1 MIAELP
7 VLASALATAGFWESV
22 FGTGV
27 RVALP
32 LGLAAMG
39 ELIGE
44 RAGVLNLCVE
54 GTMAVGALAGVAAA
68 AAGGPTLG
76 IGAGLLAGAVAGL
89 VFALLV
95 VHWRINEIVVGFAY
109 ALGGLALATFL
120 YRGIY
125 DARPAITPFR
135 AVEIPGLSSIPII
148 GPALFDQPLIVWL
161 LPIVTAVVAWVLT
174 RTRIG
179 LAVRAV
185 GDGPHEARARGIDV
199 EGTRIAALCV
209 AGSMAGAGGAI
220 LAAGLVGEF
229 SDQIVGGRGFLAL
242 ALVIASGWRPWVLFA
257 AVLSIGALQ
266 GLQLRAQTLDL
277 EVPVEFFQ
285 ALPFVVTLAVLAFG
299 LGAARSPRSLGRVAE
314 GM

>member
-1 MIAELP
+1 MT
-7 VLASALATAGFWESV
+7 ASMVFAASEIATASFWESV
-22 FGTGV
+22 LSTGF

-32 LGLAAMG
+32 LGLAALG

-44 RAGVLNLCVE
+44 RAGVLNLGVE
-54 GTMAVGALAGVAAA
+54 GTMAVGALAGVAVAA
-68 AAGGPTLG
+68 AAGPSLG
-76 IGAGLLAGAVAGL
+76 IVAGMAAGALAGLL
-89 VFALLV
+89 FAALV
-95 VHWRINEIVVGFAY
+95 VRWRVNEIVVGFAY

-125 DARPAITPFR
+125 DDRPSITPFR
-135 AVEIPGLSSIPII
+135 AVEIPGLADIPVV

-161 LPIVTAVVAWVLT
+161 LPVATALVAWVLLRT
-174 RTRIG
+174 RTG
-179 LAVRAV
+179 LAIRAV

-199 EGTRIAALCV
+199 EATRTLALC
-209 AGSMAGAGGAI
+209 AGGAMAGAGGAI

-229 SDQIVGGRGFLAL
+229 SDEIVGGRGFLAL
-242 ALVIASGWRPWVLFA
+242 ALVIASGWRPWVLFGS
-257 AVLSIGALQ
+257 VLAIGALQ

-277 EVPVEFFQ
+277 DVPVEVFQ

-299 LGAARSPRSLGRVAE
+299 LGAGRSPRSLGRVAE